1 MAADRSA
8 AFASVSRGITANRLG
23 AAILTTGSRPE
34 QLLFEPLGLIERE
47 MARAPA
53 VMNRLAYES
62 GSKTTRMRIPDGA
75 RRRRDGYA
83 FDPLYLVRREIRV
96 VKRQGLRHGPA
107 NAKFGWQRH
116 MDLGG
121 ARIRQAVDG
130 ERGFV
135 RDDALRIGPAHLR
148 PQCGFHV
155 LPERRDRISR
165 QAIHTAGSLAR
176 CRRCGAAAQAALDEG
191 QPLAPGPQ

>member
-1 MAADRSA
+1 MLIARQAPLCGC
-8 AFASVSRGITANRLG
+8 GIFANRFG
-23 AAILTTGSRPE
+23 PAILTTRSRPE

-53 VMNRLAYES
+53 VINRLAYES
-62 GSKTTRMRIPDGA
+62 WSKMRRVRVPDGA
-75 RRRRDGYA
+75 CSRRDWHA
-83 FDPLYLVRREIRV
+83 FDPLYVFRREIRV
-96 VKRQGLRHGPA
+96 VKRQALRHGPA
-107 NAKFGWQRH
+107 NAKLGWQRH